1 MFNVGGGEIIVVLLL
16 ALLLLGPD
24 RLPQAARKVGRVLH
38 ELRRM
43 TSGFEEEMRKAID
56 VDLGNGTRDQ
66 ALDRTTEGPTLV
78 PPTTTAAPTPPRP
91 TPTTMGPSPFV
102 GDLSAP
108 TDGASDA

>member
-1 MFNVGGGEIIVVLLL
+1 MFNVGGGEIVVVLLL
-16 ALLLLGPD
+16 ALLLLGPE
-24 RLPQAARKVGRVLH
+24 RLPQAARKVGRVLN

-56 VDLGNGTRDQ
+56 VDLGTGSRDQ

-78 PPTTTAAPTPPRP
+78 PPTVATPSTPSRPAPS
-91 TPTTMGPSPFV
+91 TMGPAPFV

-108 TDGASDA
+108 ADGASDA